1 MDRCLTWSTDL
12 SDVWHGP
19 FICLMHD
26 MVLLSVLCLTWS
38 YNLSCAWYGR
48 LFCHMLNSFAHAT
61 NQWYMQCML
70 SIYDMLSIIDVTGVR
85 YDRWSAPI
93 RYSRSLLDVRRWRWL
108 GIVMVTYIIHS
119 VMHPLIIK
127 SLLNSF
133 IKVLLRLLTCHIL
146 NVIIIAG
153 ALPSL
158 DCGTVLFNWAG
169 RIWCK
174 MATMIVMIMAM
185 VVIMLA
191 MVVIMMVM
199 VNVTP
204 SFVDAF
210 CIWLDHSCYVKHVN
224 LLHVWFHHYCRVIA
238 IAGTGWITRIAMRTT

>member
-1 MDRCLTWSTDL
+1 MILSSVWFITWSFHL
-12 SDVWHGP
+12 P
-19 FICLMHD
+19 
-26 MVLLSVLCLTWS
+26 
-38 YNLSCAWYGR
+38 YAWPGR
-48 LFCHMLNSFAHAT
+48 LFCHMLNSFTHAT
-61 NQWYMQCML
+61 NQWYMPCML
-70 SIYDMLSIIDVTGVR
+70 SIYDMLSIIDVTGAR
-85 YDRWSAPI
+85 YDRWGALI
-93 RYSRSLLDVRRWRWL
+93 RYSWSLHDVRWLWWL
-108 GIVMVTYIIHS
+108 GIVMMIYISHS

-174 MATMIVMIMAM
+174 MATMIVMKMAM
-185 VVIMLA
+185 VVIML
-191 MVVIMMVM
+191 VVLIVA
-199 VNVTP
+199 P
-204 SFVDAF
+204 SFVDSF
-210 CIWLDHSCYVKHVN
+210 CHWLVHNCIVKHFHV
-224 LLHVWFHHYCRVIA
+224 LHAWYHHYCRVIA

>member
-1 MDRCLTWSTDL
+1 MIYAMHAINL
-12 SDVWHGP
+12 WHAINHWCNRG
-19 FICLMHD
+19 
-26 MVLLSVLCLTWS
+26 
-38 YNLSCAWYGR
+38 
-48 LFCHMLNSFAHAT
+48 
-61 NQWYMQCML
+61 
-70 SIYDMLSIIDVTGVR
+70 SI
-85 YDRWSAPI
+85 
-93 RYSRSLLDVRRWRWL
+93 RSLECSDSLQLVATWCKTVEMIGDSD
-108 GIVMVTYIIHS
+108 GDIMIHS
-119 VMHPLIIK
+119 VMHSLIIK

-210 CIWLDHSCYVKHVN
+210 CIWLDHSCYVKHVH

>member
-1 MDRCLTWSTDL
+1 MSLAWRLKLDMDRCLTWSTDM

-48 LFCHMLNSFAHAT
+48 LFCHMLNSFTYAT

-93 RYSRSLLDVRRWRWL
+93 RYSWSLLHVRRWRWL
-108 GIVMVTYIIHS
+108 GIVMVTYIIQS

-133 IKVLLRLLTCHIL
+133 SWDCWHVTYWMSSSLQEHYHNWT
-146 NVIIIAG
+146 A
-153 ALPSL
+153 ALCYSIERVAS
-158 DCGTVLFNWAG
+158 DVRW
-169 RIWCK
+169 RR
-174 MATMIVMIMAM
+174 
-185 VVIMLA
+185 
-191 MVVIMMVM
+191 
-199 VNVTP
+199 
-204 SFVDAF
+204 
-210 CIWLDHSCYVKHVN
+210 WL
-224 LLHVWFHHYCRVIA
+224 W
-238 IAGTGWITRIAMRTT
+238 W